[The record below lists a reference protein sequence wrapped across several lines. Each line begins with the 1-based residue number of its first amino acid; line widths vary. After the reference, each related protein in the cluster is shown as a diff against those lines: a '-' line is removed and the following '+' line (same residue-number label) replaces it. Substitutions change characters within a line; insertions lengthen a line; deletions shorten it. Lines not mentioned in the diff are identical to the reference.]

1 MKAYSL
7 DLRQK
12 ILDTYLKDGISQ
24 RKLAERFGVTL
35 GFIEKLLKQY
45 RETGNIAPK
54 VRTQQTPPKLNSQ
67 QLNVLQEIV
76 EAKNDA
82 TLSEIRELLKQ
93 KTGITIGISTVDRM
107 LKRMEISLKKKT
119 LHAAEKDTPRVQSL
133 RLQFWL
139 QIRGIPAQKLI
150 FLDEA
155 GANLSLD
162 RQSARAKKGER
173 AHGQRPQKRS
183 KNVSIIGAIGLR
195 GVVSQY
201 SILGATD
208 GLTFE
213 AYISQK
219 LVPKLKKGDYVIMD
233 NCSIHKGGDIE
244 KLIESAGA
252 KLIYLPPYSPD
263 FSPIENCWSKIKNAL
278 RSIGARSYPDLVIA
292 IETAFSQVS
301 LDDIFNWFTHCCYC
315 TSLD

>member
-24 RKLAERFGVTL
+24 RQLAERFGVTL

-107 LKRMEISLKKKT
+107 LKRMEISLKKN
-119 LHAAEKDTPRVQSL
+119 
-133 RLQFWL
+133 
-139 QIRGIPAQKLI
+139 I
-150 FLDEA
+150 
-155 GANLSLD
+155 
-162 RQSARAKKGER
+162 ARR
-173 AHGQRPQKRS
+173 RKRYS
-183 KNVSIIGAIGLR
+183 KSSSVKITVL
-195 GVVSQY
+195 
-201 SILGATD
+201 ATNTRNTSPKAD
-208 GLTFE
+208 
-213 AYISQK
+213 IS
-219 LVPKLKKGDYVIMD
+219 
-233 NCSIHKGGDIE
+233 
-244 KLIESAGA
+244 
-252 KLIYLPPYSPD
+252 
-263 FSPIENCWSKIKNAL
+263 
-278 RSIGARSYPDLVIA
+278 R
-292 IETAFSQVS
+292 
-301 LDDIFNWFTHCCYC
+301 
-315 TSLD
+315 